1 MSRFLRVKNHS
12 LNASGYSG
20 DNDNL
25 HGSLRTRIISSRVG
39 KHTADFL
46 ERKLSA
52 VASKYL
58 KGPCKQAR
66 PEIIIQQ
73 LLHDSSDT
81 ASTYSGSTIT
91 TWRGSLNTEDAARIL
106 PTISPNEVQYQE
118 LMFELMVTE
127 EGYFTDLRNLMEVK
141 DIKLGSYGILFNTL
155 DTRILPLLF

>member
-1 MSRFLRVKNHS
+1 MSRFLRVKNHA
-12 LNASGYSG
+12 LNVPGHSG

-46 ERKLSA
+46 ERKLSI
-52 VASKYL
+52 VANKYL
-58 KGPCKQAR
+58 KGPCRQTAR

-73 LLHDSSDT
+73 LLHDTSDT

-141 DIKLGSYGILFNTL
+141 RDSKAYDNLLIHK
-155 DTRILPLLF
+155 DTRTLPWLS